1 MVKMTGEKEEKKA
14 LKVRIS
20 ESLLKDLQRRARI
33 EQMSV
38 NSCIN
43 LMLTTSCK
51 DQEVSFEEKVGR
63 YEKKEVESRVY
74 FTISEADLLKEYA
87 RLNEWSLSQEIR
99 YRVIS
104 SLATKPK
111 LSGEELKAIY
121 AVRSSI
127 NVLGANVNR
136 LIRNHE
142 ILSDDNIE
150 VCQELTL
157 LIREL
162 QGKINYLEKCSYS
175 RFKLKDAGGRDGC
188 SS

>member
-1 MVKMTGEKEEKKA
+1 MAGEKEEKKA
-14 LKVRIS
+14 LKVRVS
-20 ESLLKDLQRRARI
+20 ESLLKALQRQARI

-38 NSCIN
+38 NSYIN

-51 DQEVSFEEKVGR
+51 NQKVSFEEKVGQ

-74 FTISEADLLKEYA
+74 FTISEVNLLKEYA
-87 RLNEWSLSQEIR
+87 LSNGWSLSKEIR

-104 SLATKPK
+104 SLAKKSK

-121 AVRSSI
+121 SVRSSI
-127 NVLGANVNR
+127 NVLGANLNR

-142 ILSDDNIE
+142 ILSDNNIK

-157 LIREL
+157 LIKEL
-162 QGKINYLEKCSYS
+162 QNRIHYLEKCSYS
-175 RFKLKDAGGRDGC
+175 RFKLKGIEG
-188 SS
+188 